1 MALYQPEPVE
11 ISTRMRPGEWT
22 HASLAELVAGY
33 RERILA
39 MGATASEVVEE
50 IEKYD
55 DGSVAVNVSWV
66 KADLAEDAGFTR
78 KDAGFTREDAGFTR
92 QDADGADGRQA

>member
-1 MALYQPEPVE
+1 MALDQPEPVE

-22 HASLAELVAGY
+22 DASLTELVASY

-39 MGATASEVVEE
+39 MGATASEVVEQ
-50 IEKYD
+50 IEKHD

-66 KADLAEDAGFTR
+66 KADLAEDAGFIGENT
-78 KDAGFTREDAGFTR
+78 DNP
-92 QDADGADGRQA
+92 DGRRL

>member
-1 MALYQPEPVE
+1 
-11 ISTRMRPGEWT
+11 
-22 HASLAELVAGY
+22 
-33 RERILA
+33 

-50 IEKYD
+50 VEKYD

-78 KDAGFTREDAGFTR
+78 EDAGFTR
-92 QDADGADGRQA
+92 QDADSADGRRA